1 MRLRHPTGRI
11 VHLAYEITPRPA
23 RRVAQVI
30 GQLDTYAAVRTMI
43 GADSLGV
50 SLWLP
55 PALAAA
61 LATGARIRTRLRA
74 ELDARRL
81 EVVTLS
87 GLSFDEE
94 NGSPFAEGGGEPFA
108 SSGSNPAGEGQ
119 GEEDADE
126 EEERQPGWDQPARRE
141 YTLDLARVLV
151 DLLPDELVRGAVGT
165 LGLAPKD
172 HWDEDTA
179 KTGAGILRRLSGGLA
194 DIAWQT
200 GRAVRVGFHTASGY
214 ALDSPEET
222 VAALARIDKDRL
234 GVRLDLEHVT
244 RTWDDPV
251 AGLETLTDGG
261 LSIVEVRLTAAPGP
275 RLDAWRAVLGALLG
289 PDGPKTEYLTLAR
302 QVDDPSAEQIAS
314 DLAYLRAEL
323 AALGLAPEN
332 EPCPAR

>member
-11 VHLAYEITPRPA
+11 VHLSYEVTPRPA

-30 GQLDTYAAVRTMI
+30 QQLDTYAAVRTMI

-94 NGSPFAEGGGEPFA
+94 NGSPFAEGGGEQP
-108 SSGSNPAGEGQ
+108 SW
-119 GEEDADE
+119 DE
-126 EEERQPGWDQPARRE
+126 PARRE

-151 DLLPDELVRGAVGT
+151 DLLPDETVRGAVNT
-165 LGLAPKD
+165 IGLAPKTQ
-172 HWDEDTA
+172 WDDEETA

-200 GRAVRVGFHTASGY
+200 GRAVRVGFTTAFGY
-214 ALDSPEET
+214 AVDSPAET
-222 VAALARIDKDRL
+222 AAALARIDKDRL
-234 GVRLDLEHVT
+234 GVRLDLGHVT

-251 AGLETLTDGG
+251 AGLETILDAG
-261 LSIVEVRLTAAPGP
+261 LSVIEVRLTAAPGP
-275 RLDAWRAVLGALLG
+275 RLDAWRAVLATLLG
-289 PDGPKTEYLTLAR
+289 PEGPQTEYLTLAR
-302 QVDDPSAEQIAS
+302 HVDDPGAEQIAS
-314 DLAYLRAEL
+314 DLAYLQAEL

>member
-30 GQLDTYAAVRTMI
+30 AQLDTYAAVRTMI

-94 NGSPFAEGGGEPFA
+94 NGSPFTEGGGERE
-108 SSGSNPAGEGQ
+108 S
-119 GEEDADE
+119 
-126 EEERQPGWDQPARRE
+126 QPGWDEPARRE

-151 DLLPDELVRGAVGT
+151 DLMPDETVRGAVGT
-165 LGLAPKD
+165 IGLAPSE
-172 HWDEDTA
+172 HWDEETA

-200 GRAVRVGFHTASGY
+200 GRAVRVGFHTAQGY
-214 ALDSPEET
+214 AVDSPEET

-234 GVRLDLEHVT
+234 GVRLDLGHVT

-251 AGLETLTDGG
+251 AGLETLSDAG
-261 LSIVEVRLTAAPGP
+261 LSIIEVRLTAAPGP
-275 RLDAWRAVLGALLG
+275 RLDAWRAALATLLG
-289 PDGPKTEYLTLAR
+289 PDGPQTEYLTLAR
-302 QVDDPSAEQIAS
+302 HVDDPSAEQIAS

>member
-11 VHLAYEITPRPA
+11 VHLGYEITPRPA
-23 RRVAQVI
+23 RRIAEVI

-74 ELDARRL
+74 EIDARRL
-81 EVVTLS
+81 EIVTLS

-94 NGSPFAEGGGEPFA
+94 NGSPFTEGGGERVTEGGFDD
-108 SSGSNPAGEGQ
+108 GGKRLDDGETQ
-119 GEEDADE
+119 A
-126 EEERQPGWDQPARRE
+126 GWDDPARRE

-151 DLLPDELVRGAVGT
+151 DLLPDETVRGVIST
-165 LGLAPKD
+165 IGLAPKAD
-172 HWDEDTA
+172 WDDETA

-194 DIAWQT
+194 DLAWQT

-214 ALDSPEET
+214 AVDSPAET
-222 VAALARIDKDRL
+222 VAALSRIDKDRL
-234 GVRLDLEHVT
+234 GVRLDLDHVT
-244 RTWDDPV
+244 RTWDDPA
-251 AGLETLTDGG
+251 AGIETLTDAG
-261 LSIVEVRLTAAPGP
+261 LAITDVRLTASPGP
-275 RLDAWRAVLGALLG
+275 RLDEWRAALGVVLG
-289 PDGPKTEYLTLAR
+289 PDGPLTEHLTLAR
-302 QVDDPSAEQIAS
+302 HVDDPSADQIAS
-314 DLAYLRAEL
+314 DIAYLRAEL